1 MTDTTPTWDEVVG
14 AFVDAQVL
22 ANRYRSQN
30 DDDCLECETLDDL
43 ATSIDRVVKE
53 LEAIE

>member
-14 AFVDAQVL
+14 AFVGAQVL